1 MGFKDWLRDFLTEKK
16 AENIEFPEEPS
27 EPQEKL
33 NIRIDYLS
41 GLEDVERIA
50 SLVKQGNIMF
60 LKMKDLQKKD
70 IGQFQ
75 TAIQKMK
82 RVCTQFN
89 WDLVGLEEGYLVV
102 TPSFAKIER

>member
-1 MGFKDWLRDFLTEKK
+1 MGFKDWLRKLLAEKK
-16 AENIEFPEEPS
+16 TDTVEFPEDTEPR
-27 EPQEKL
+27 EKL
-33 NIRIDYLS
+33 NIRIDNLS

-50 SLVKQGNIMF
+50 DLVKKGNIMF
-60 LKMKDLQKKD
+60 LKIKDLQKKD

-82 RVCTQFN
+82 RVCSQFN
-89 WDLVGLEEGYLVV
+89 WDLVGLEDGYLVV

>member
-1 MGFKDWLRDFLTEKK
+1 MGFKDWLRAFLSEKK
-16 AENIEFPEEPS
+16 AETVEFPEET

-33 NIRIDYLS
+33 NIRIDSLS
-41 GLEDVERIA
+41 TLDDVERIA

-60 LKMKDLQKKD
+60 LKIKDLQKKD

-102 TPSFAKIER
+102 TPPFAKIER

>member
-1 MGFKDWLRDFLTEKK
+1 MGFKDWLRKLLAEKK
-16 AENIEFPEEPS
+16 TDTVEFPEDT

-33 NIRIDYLS
+33 NIRIDNLS

-50 SLVKQGNIMF
+50 DLVKKGNIMF
-60 LKMKDLQKKD
+60 LKIKDLQKKD

-82 RVCTQFN
+82 RVCSQFN
-89 WDLVGLEEGYLVV
+89 WDLVGLEDGYLVV